1 MRETPV
7 MREER
12 AVEIRP
18 TITKQRPVLSGTP
31 TRLKIEG
38 MHEHGFRCGHLRA
51 GDRHIPD
58 RSGCVKGHVEVLS
71 DNDAAAG
78 SCCVMQ

>member
-18 TITKQRPVLSGTP
+18 TITKQRPVLSGTA
-31 TRLKIEG
+31 TRLEVEG
-38 MHEHGFRCGHLRA
+38 VKQNRLARGIGLLHLGSA
-51 GDRHIPD
+51 LIGD
-58 RSGCVKGHVEVLS
+58 E
-71 DNDAAAG
+71 
-78 SCCVMQ
+78 